1 MCPIKHLAERRRYIR
16 LGKVRLG
23 VQVEVLTETGK
34 IKMRNG
40 KPVMRPQATDYFVI
54 KEEVEG
60 ARQQVL
66 NIFGEEP
73 KELRI
78 RFLFDDEGQTF
89 PQYLKMY
96 RGDGELRC
104 MGDGE
109 YVYVRRYYDK
119 AKKIDEKL
127 ISGGAFLH
135 GRFPLD
141 GLAIGDVLDVWQEQ
155 YGWGD
160 EWNGENLVPCLGPEC
175 PQHNPR
181 GCRPTG
187 RLLFMIEGIER
198 LGFWEMVVHQ
208 YALVGINSQLELCR
222 AFTGQYL
229 GRPTILRVPFILR
242 LRGPEKFKVRVI
254 EKGQEKDKTITAWIP
269 EIEPDPEWVSDVV
282 AGVVELPALPP
293 AKITREDLWGEEK
306 PKAIEPPAPE
316 EEEPLD
322 YQPGSPDDL
331 WPDSAEGQGA
341 EQEEMAF

>member
-1 MCPIKHLAERRRYIR
+1 MPIRHLRDRRRYIR

-23 VQVEVLTETGK
+23 VQVEVLTDTGK

-40 KPVMRPQATDYFVI
+40 QPVMRPQATDYFVI

-66 NIFGEEP
+66 DLYDEQP
-73 KELRI
+73 KELPI
-78 RFLFDDEGQTF
+78 RFLFDDEEQTF

-96 RGDGELRC
+96 RGDGQLRC

-109 YVYVRRYYDK
+109 LVYLRRYFDPN
-119 AKKIDEKL
+119 KKIDEKL

-135 GRFPLD
+135 GQFPLD
-141 GLAIGDVLDVWQEQ
+141 GLTAKQVMETWQEQ

-175 PQHNPR
+175 PQHQPR

-208 YALVGINSQLELCR
+208 RALIGINSQLELCR
-222 AFTGQYL
+222 AFAAQYL
-229 GRPTILRVPFILR
+229 GRPTVLRVPFILR
-242 LRGPEKFKVRVI
+242 LRGPEKMKVN
-254 EKGQEKDKTITAWIP
+254 DHTIKVWTP
-269 EIEPDPEWVSDVV
+269 EIEPNPEWVSEVV
-282 AGVVELPALPP
+282 AGTVELPALPAP
-293 AKITREDLWGEEK
+293 RPTREDLYG
-306 PKAIEPPAPE
+306 PQAASAIEPPAPE

-322 YQPGSPDDL
+322 YEPAEPEDL
-331 WPDSAEGQGA
+331 WPDWGGEHDQ
-341 EQEEMAF
+341 QEMGF